1 MMKLEVPDDILSA
14 VDESVSAGMMEF
26 IDPRIVK
33 AMIRDMRRMRQQ
45 IEDLETE
52 TARLNNALELR
63 TLEYER
69 TDDALRLAQDHI
81 RKSRLNRAE
90 DE

>member
-1 MMKLEVPDDILSA
+1 MKTEVPDNILNA

-26 IDPRIVK
+26 INPVIVK
-33 AMIRDMRRMRQQ
+33 AMIHDMRRMRQQ

-52 TARLNNALELR
+52 KARLVNALELR

-69 TDDALRLAQDHI
+69 TDDALRLAQEHI
-81 RKSRLNRAE
+81 RKYERCST
-90 DE
+90 DD